1 MSFILD
7 ALKKLEQ
14 KRQRGS
20 VPDLM
25 TVHVPFPQEPKK
37 RLIWPYFVLGAL
49 ILNAVILTAWLHP
62 WKSIKQN
69 VAANKSVSEQQQK
82 SISEE
87 PSRQSINNNLS
98 ASAPA
103 TVTKRNT
110 GSEYTGTAK
119 KSLPRTEKPVKEV
132 QQTRQLPAK
141 PLHQNS
147 APDSKI
153 PPDINIQETA
163 SGKTPGQQLS
173 KDNYSPSTLQPPDTG
188 KTNSGNAIAELGDL
202 PSSIQSEITP
212 LSIYGHIYSDSPSA
226 RMVNINGQIFREG
239 ETVRKNLTIEEIT
252 ETGAIF
258 SYQGTRFRIR
268 AF

>member
-69 VAANKSVSEQQQK
+69 VAAKSVSEQQQK
-82 SISEE
+82 SISAE

-98 ASAPA
+98 ASAPSTA
-103 TVTKRNT
+103 TKRNT
-110 GSEYTGTAK
+110 GSEYTGADK
-119 KSLPRTEKPVKEV
+119 KSLPRTEKPVKEAP
-132 QQTRQLPAK
+132 QQLLQLPAK

-147 APDSKI
+147 APDSKT
-153 PPDINIQETA
+153 PPDFNIQDA
-163 SGKTPGQQLS
+163 SSGKTPGQQLS

-188 KTNSGNAIAELGDL
+188 RTIAGKTIAELGDL
-202 PSSIQSEITP
+202 PSSVQSEITP
-212 LSIYGHIYSDSPSA
+212 LSLYGHIYSDSPSA
-226 RMVNINGQIFREG
+226 RMVNINGQILREG
-239 ETVRKNLTIEEIT
+239 ETVRKDLKVEEIT
-252 ETGAIF
+252 ETGVIF

-268 AF
+268 VF

>member
-25 TVHVPFPQEPKK
+25 TVHIPFPQKPKK

-69 VAANKSVSEQQQK
+69 VAAKSVSEQQQK
-82 SISEE
+82 SISAE
-87 PSRQSINNNLS
+87 PSRQSINNNLP
-98 ASAPA
+98 ASAPSTA
-103 TVTKRNT
+103 SKRNA
-110 GSEYTGTAK
+110 GPEYTGAAK
-119 KSLPRTEKPVKEV
+119 KSLPRTEKPAKEV
-132 QQTRQLPAK
+132 QQALQLPGK
-141 PLHQNS
+141 TLHQNS
-147 APDSKI
+147 APDSKV
-153 PPDINIQETA
+153 PPEINIQEA
-163 SGKTPGQQLS
+163 SSGKTPGQQQS
-173 KDNYSPSTLQPPDTG
+173 KDNYAPSTLQPPDTG
-188 KTNSGNAIAELGDL
+188 RTIAGKAVTELGDL

-212 LSIYGHIYSDSPSA
+212 LSLYGHIYSDSPSA
-226 RMVNINGQIFREG
+226 RMVNINGQILREG
-239 ETVRKNLTIEEIT
+239 QTVRKDLKIEEIT
-252 ETGAIF
+252 ETGVTL